1 MKITPELIF
10 GLIGT
15 LTGTISLLISWRTW
29 LADRSKFRMEASISG
44 AQSIEIPQWH
54 YELKVTLKNHGRRSV
69 KIREL
74 GLILGENEWETING
88 HQVRLESS
96 RLQPFNFSR
105 HQLEFAEGDRHDFHI
120 EPFDLAL
127 VAKARKSSD
136 RSVVV
141 YAIDS
146 LDKEY
151 RAKADIPDEESI
163 KLFENLDRSNA
174 SDITEEPN
182 KSRLVN
188 RP

>member
-15 LTGTISLLISWRTW
+15 LTGTISLLISWKTW
-29 LADRSKFRMEASISG
+29 LSDRSKFRIDASLSG
-44 AQSIEIPQWH
+44 TQSIEIPRWH

-74 GLILGENEWETING
+74 GLILGENKWETING
-88 HQVRLESS
+88 NRVRLESS
-96 RLQPFNFSR
+96 RLQPFSFR
-105 HQLEFAEGDRHDFHI
+105 GHQLDFAEGDRHEFHI

-127 VAKARKSSD
+127 VAKARKSND

-146 LDKEY
+146 LDNEY

-163 KLFENLDRSNA
+163 KLFEEFDRSDA
-174 SDITEEPN
+174 SKITECPN
-182 KSRLVN
+182 
-188 RP
+188 